1 MRLVPLTRTCPKPMA
16 KVAGRPLLQPMIERL
31 QVQGFGRSRLA
42 INDLARLSTI
52 ISVTAPPSGST
63 PNI

>member
-1 MRLVPLTRTCPKPMA
+1 MA

-42 INDLARLSTI
+42 INDLARQSTI
-52 ISVTAPPSGST
+52 LSVTAPPSGST